1 MDDDAVGSLMAA
13 LDNAFKD
20 NLIIANKRKTKQIV

>member
-20 NLIIANKRKTKQIV
+20 NLIIAN